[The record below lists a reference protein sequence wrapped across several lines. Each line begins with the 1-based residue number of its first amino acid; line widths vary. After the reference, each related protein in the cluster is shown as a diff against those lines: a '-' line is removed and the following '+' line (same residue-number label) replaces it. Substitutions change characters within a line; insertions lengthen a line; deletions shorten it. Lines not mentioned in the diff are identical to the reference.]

1 MKWFFRIL
9 VGLIVLA
16 GVGAVGISY
25 FFGSLRVQREA
36 AAYIDALETCA
47 PFEQQAWAPILRG
60 SMKRT
65 VAGTED
71 GSCIVTIEA
80 LGSGQM
86 RCALDDDAMALMT
99 RYVQDGADT
108 VTFLGGQSVSLR
120 YSSENPDPV
129 TELFNGPSCVLEQ

>member
-9 VGLIVLA
+9 VVLIVLA
-16 GVGAVGISY
+16 GIGAVGISY

-36 AAYIDALETCA
+36 VAYIGALETCA

-65 VAGTED
+65 VVGTD
-71 GSCIVTIEA
+71 GGSCIVTIEA
-80 LGSGQM
+80 FGSGQM
-86 RCALDDDAMALMT
+86 RCALDGDAMELMI

-108 VTFLGGQSVSLR
+108 VTFLGGQTVSLR

-129 TELFNGPSCVLEQ
+129 TELFNGPNCVLEQ